1 MSRTIEPH
9 SLTAVLPFLP
19 SSIPIITDLFLPFL
33 SASRLSEV
41 VLITPESNLAAT
53 QSLIRDFVSSLE
65 GVDHPDFSL
74 RIWPRDAH
82 GAMAALRVA
91 SQVVTDWVLLLDDTA
106 LSTISV
112 EIRAVLLNPPY
123 SSVPVGP
130 RGFRTSCIT
139 PSQAPQKASYLVP
152 PFVMPR
158 TLAYSTSRASDSHFW
173 RDFGTHITS
182 VNNREHGGVV
192 LPFSSEKHS
201 AWCRH
206 KKRFSAWDS
215 LLTGPHLSSNSSID
229 LPSRCSAIVDH
240 QPQPVFVILFPTLGD
255 LQTFASV
262 PCQLQGKG
270 FLVYAAVYF
279 LSVMSPS
286 PKQSFSHGSCVIQYN
301 ILSEP
306 QDYSLQVY
314 RIFGRHSDI
323 VISLSELELATTS
336 ATRVRL
342 SRRDLPYCTWMGAL
356 SLSEWRNWNIPQVDV
371 SIITKDRPH
380 SLARLLNS
388 LSSGRFYGD
397 RLDLR
402 INLEQ
407 SSDETTMY
415 LTRNF
420 QWTHGSVFVHH
431 RVIHGGL
438 LPAVVESWYPNSNHS
453 YGLLLEDDVEL
464 SPLFYAWI
472 KMTILRYRYGDECN
486 MSPQLFGISLYQQK
500 HIELHPDGRRQFNA
514 RALFGSFELPVS
526 SPYLSQIP
534 CSWGAVYFP
543 EHWREFHDYLSVRF
557 SEISLKIDVTI
568 VPEVRSNQ
576 WRKSWKKYF
585 IELVYLRG
593 YVMLYPNFADFVSLS
608 TNHLEVGS
616 HVKDRSKE
624 KRDLFLLP
632 LMQLTD
638 GVDSF
643 ALLDLPEKTLPEWRS
658 LPVLNLTGSIV
669 SLESVVAVGRAAR
682 SEILK
687 KCGEESSL
695 YNAQQLMCVE
705 L

>member
-1 MSRTIEPH
+1 MSRIIEPR

-19 SSIPIITDLFLPFL
+19 SSTPSLTDLLLPFL
-33 SASRLSEV
+33 SASRLK
-41 VLITPESNLAAT
+41 SNIAAT
-53 QSLIRDFVSSLE
+53 QSVIRDFVSSL
-65 GVDHPDFSL
+65 GDVDHPNFSL
-74 RIWPRDAH
+74 RIWPRDTH
-82 GAMAALRVA
+82 GPMAVLRVA

-106 LSTISV
+106 LSTISA
-112 EIRAVLLNPPY
+112 EIRTVLLNPPY

-130 RGFRTSCIT
+130 RGFRTSCVI
-139 PSQAPQKASYLVP
+139 PSQTPQSASYLVP

-158 TLAYSTSRASDSHFW
+158 SLVHSTSRASDSHFW
-173 RDFGTHITS
+173 RDFGTHIAS
-182 VNNREHGGVV
+182 VDNREHGGVV
-192 LPFSSEKHS
+192 LPLSSEEGS
-201 AWCRH
+201 AW
-206 KKRFSAWDS
+206 FS
-215 LLTGPHLSSNSSID
+215 LPTHLSPEMIA
-229 LPSRCSAIVDH
+229 LMHRL
-240 QPQPVFVILFPTLGD
+240 PQPVFVILFPTLGD
-255 LQTFASV
+255 LQAFGPV

-270 FLVYAAVYF
+270 FMVYAAVYT
-279 LSVMSPS
+279 LEITSPS
-286 PKQSFSHGSCVIQYN
+286 PKQSIHHGSCVIQYS

-306 QDYSLQVY
+306 HDYSSQVY

-323 VISLSELELATTS
+323 VLSLSELELVATS

-342 SRRDLPYCTWMGAL
+342 SQRDLPYCAWMGTL
-356 SLSEWRNWNIPQVDV
+356 SISEWRNWNIPQVDV

-380 SLARLLNS
+380 SLARLLSS
-388 LSSGRFYGD
+388 LSNGRFYGD

-407 SSDETTMY
+407 SSDEATMH

-472 KMTILRYRYGDECN
+472 KMTILRYRYGEECN
-486 MSPQLFGISLYQQK
+486 VSPQLFGVSLYQQK
-500 HIELHPDGRRQFNA
+500 HIELHSDGRRQFDA
-514 RALFGSFELPVS
+514 RALFESLKLPVS
-526 SPYLSQIP
+526 APYLSQIP

-557 SEISLKIDVTI
+557 SEISLKIDATV

-616 HVKDRSKE
+616 HVKVRSKE
-624 KRDLFLLP
+624 KQDLFLLP
-632 LMQLTD
+632 LMQGGT
-638 GVDSF
+638 DSF

-658 LPVLNLTGSIV
+658 LPVLNLTGSIAT
-669 SLESVVAVGRAAR
+669 LESVVAVGRAAR
-682 SEILK
+682 SEILTS
-687 KCGEESSL
+687 CAGEPSL
-695 YNAQQLMCVE
+695 YSAQQLMCVE
-705 L
+705 LK

>member
-1 MSRTIEPH
+1 M
-9 SLTAVLPFLP
+9 AV
-19 SSIPIITDLFLPFL
+19 
-33 SASRLSEV
+33 
-41 VLITPESNLAAT
+41 
-53 QSLIRDFVSSLE
+53 
-65 GVDHPDFSL
+65 
-74 RIWPRDAH
+74 
-82 GAMAALRVA
+82 LRVA

-112 EIRAVLLNPPY
+112 EIRAVLLNPPH
-123 SSVPVGP
+123 SSIPVGP
-130 RGFRTSCIT
+130 RGFRTSCVA
-139 PSQAPQKASYLVP
+139 PSRVPEKASYLVP

-173 RDFGTHITS
+173 RDFGTHIAFIT
-182 VNNREHGGVV
+182 NREHGGVV
-192 LPFSSEKHS
+192 LPFSPGKDP
-201 AWCRH
+201 AWCRPP
-206 KKRFSAWDS
+206 KGFGALDS
-215 LLTGPHLSSNSSID
+215 LVNIPHLPSNSSVD
-229 LPSRCSAIVDH
+229 STPRCSVVEDR
-240 QPQPVFVILFPTLGD
+240 QLQPVFIILFPTLSD

-262 PCQLQGKG
+262 PCQLQRKG
-270 FLVYAAVYF
+270 FLVYAAVYS
-279 LSVMSPS
+279 LVVTSPS
-286 PKQSFSHGSCVIQYN
+286 SKQSFSHGSCVIQYS

-314 RIFGRHSDI
+314 RIFGRPPDI
-323 VISLSELELATTS
+323 VLSLNELELATTS

-342 SRRDLPYCTWMGAL
+342 PRRDLPYCVWMGAL
-356 SLSEWRNWNIPQVDV
+356 SFSEWRNWNIPQVDV
-371 SIITKDRPH
+371 SVITKDRPH
-380 SLARLLNS
+380 SLARLLS
-388 LSSGRFYGD
+388 SFASGRFYGD

-407 SSDETTMY
+407 SSDDATVH
-415 LTRNF
+415 LARNF
-420 QWTHGSVFVHH
+420 QWIHGSVFMHH

-472 KMTILRYRYGDECN
+472 KMTILRYRYGEECN
-486 MSPQLFGISLYQQK
+486 VSPQLFGVSLYQQK
-500 HIELHPDGRRQFNA
+500 HIELHSDGRRKFDA
-514 RALFGSFELPVS
+514 RALFKSLELPVS

-557 SEISLKIDVTI
+557 SELSLKIDATI

-638 GVDSF
+638 GTEPSV
-643 ALLDLPEKTLPEWRS
+643 LLDLPGKTLPEWRS
-658 LPVLNLTGSIV
+658 LPVLNLTGSIT

-682 SEILK
+682 SEMFTE
-687 KCGEESSL
+687 CAEESSL
-695 YNAQQLMCVE
+695 YRAQQLMCVE

>member
-1 MSRTIEPH
+1 MSRIIEPR
-9 SLTAVLPFLP
+9 SLTAVLPLLP
-19 SSIPIITDLFLPFL
+19 SSTPTLTALILPFL

-41 VLITPESNLAAT
+41 VLVTPETNLAAT
-53 QSLIRDFVSSLE
+53 QSVIRDFVSSLDD
-65 GVDHPDFSL
+65 VDHPNFSL
-74 RIWPRDAH
+74 RIWPRDAR
-82 GAMAALRVA
+82 GPMAALRVA

-106 LSTISV
+106 LSAVSA
-112 EIRAVLLNPPY
+112 EIRTVLLNPPY
-123 SSVPVGP
+123 SSIPVGP
-130 RGFRTSCIT
+130 RGFRISCVT
-139 PSQAPQKASYLVP
+139 PSQTPQSASYLVP
-152 PFVMPR
+152 PFVIPR
-158 TLAYSTSRASDSHFW
+158 SLAHSTSRASDSHFW
-173 RDFGTHITS
+173 RDFGTHIAS
-182 VNNREHGGVV
+182 VDNSEHGGVV
-192 LPFSSEKHS
+192 LPFSPEEDS
-201 AWCRH
+201 AWC
-206 KKRFSAWDS
+206 KLKQDFGTLDS
-215 LLTGPHLSSNSSID
+215 LLTGSHITRNGSID
-229 LPSRCSAIVDH
+229 TSSRCPAIMDH

-255 LQTFASV
+255 LKTFAPV

-270 FLVYAAVYF
+270 FLVYAAVYS
-279 LSVMSPS
+279 LAIASTS
-286 PKQSFSHGSCVIQYN
+286 PKQSIQHGSCVIQYT

-306 QDYSLQVY
+306 QDYSLQVH

-323 VISLSELELATTS
+323 VLSLSELELAATS

-342 SRRDLPYCTWMGAL
+342 SQRDLPYCAWMGTL
-356 SLSEWRNWNIPQVDV
+356 SISEWRNWNIPQVDV

-380 SLARLLNS
+380 SLARLLSS
-388 LSSGRFYGD
+388 LSNGRFYGD

-407 SSDETTMY
+407 SSDEATMH

-420 QWTHGSVFVHH
+420 QWTHGGVFVHH

-472 KMTILRYRYGDECN
+472 KMTILRYRYGEECN
-486 MSPQLFGISLYQQK
+486 VSPQLFGVSLYQQK
-500 HIELHPDGRRQFNA
+500 HIELHPDGRRQFDA
-514 RALFGSFELPVS
+514 RALFESLKLPVS

-557 SEISLKIDVTI
+557 SEISLKIDATV

-593 YVMLYPNFADFVSLS
+593 YVMFYPNFADFVSLS

-624 KRDLFLLP
+624 KQDLFLLP
-632 LMQLTD
+632 LMQGGT
-638 GVDSF
+638 DSF
-643 ALLDLPEKTLPEWRS
+643 ALLDLPEKTLPEWHS
-658 LPVLNLTGSIV
+658 LPVLNLTGSIA

-682 SEILK
+682 SEILTS
-687 KCGEESSL
+687 CAVEPSL
-695 YNAQQLMCVE
+695 YSAQQLMCVE
-705 L
+705 LN

>member
-1 MSRTIEPH
+1 MSRIIEPR
-9 SLTAVLPFLP
+9 SLTAVLPLPP
-19 SSIPIITDLFLPFL
+19 SSTPTLTDLLLPFL

-41 VLITPESNLAAT
+41 VLVTPESNIAAT
-53 QSLIRDFVSSLE
+53 QSVIRDFVSSLND
-65 GVDHPDFSL
+65 VDHPNFSL

-82 GAMAALRVA
+82 GSMAAFRVA
-91 SQVVTDWVLLLDDTA
+91 SQVVTDWILLLDDTA
-106 LSTISV
+106 LSTTSA
-112 EIRAVLLNPPY
+112 EIRTVLLNPPY

-130 RGFRTSCIT
+130 RGFRTSCVT
-139 PSQAPQKASYLVP
+139 PSQAPQSASYLVP

-158 TLAYSTSRASDSHFW
+158 SLVHFTSRASDSHFW
-173 RDFGTHITS
+173 RDFGTHIAS
-182 VNNREHGGVV
+182 VDNREHGGVV
-192 LPFSSEKHS
+192 LPLSSEEDS
-201 AWCRH
+201 AWC
-206 KKRFSAWDS
+206 KLKQDFGTLDS
-215 LLTGPHLSSNSSID
+215 LLTDSHVTRNDSIGASS
-229 LPSRCSAIVDH
+229 LRCAIMDH
-240 QPQPVFVILFPTLGD
+240 QPVFVILFPTLGD
-255 LQTFASV
+255 LQAFVPV

-270 FLVYAAVYF
+270 FLVYAAVYS
-279 LSVMSPS
+279 LAITSPS
-286 PKQSFSHGSCVIQYN
+286 PKQSIHHGSCGIQYS

-306 QDYSLQVY
+306 EDYSLQVY
-314 RIFGRHSDI
+314 HIFGRRSDI
-323 VISLSELELATTS
+323 VLSLSELELAATS

-342 SRRDLPYCTWMGAL
+342 SQRDLPYCAWMGTL
-356 SLSEWRNWNIPQVDV
+356 SISEWRNWNIPQVDV

-380 SLARLLNS
+380 SLARLLSS
-388 LSSGRFYGD
+388 LSNGRFYGD

-407 SSDETTMY
+407 SSDEATMH

-420 QWTHGSVFVHH
+420 HWTHGSVFVHH

-438 LPAVVESWYPNSNHS
+438 LPAVVESWYPNSDHS

-472 KMTILRYRYGDECN
+472 KMTILRYRYGEECN
-486 MSPQLFGISLYQQK
+486 VSPQLFGVSLYQQK
-500 HIELHPDGRRQFNA
+500 HIELHPDGRRQFDA
-514 RALFGSFELPVS
+514 RALFESLKFPVS

-557 SEISLKIDVTI
+557 SEISLKVDATV

-624 KRDLFLLP
+624 KQDLFLLP
-632 LMQLTD
+632 LMQGGT
-638 GVDSF
+638 DSF

-658 LPVLNLTGSIV
+658 LPVLNLTGSIA
-669 SLESVVAVGRAAR
+669 SLESVVAVGRATR
-682 SEILK
+682 SEILTS
-687 KCGEESSL
+687 CAGEPSL
-695 YNAQQLMCVE
+695 YSAQQLMCVE
-705 L
+705 LK

>member
-1 MSRTIEPH
+1 MSRIIEPL
-9 SLTAVLPFLP
+9 SLTAVLPLLP
-19 SSIPIITDLFLPFL
+19 SSTPHLADLLFPFL

-41 VLITPESNLAAT
+41 VLVTPESNLAAT
-53 QSLIRDFVSSLE
+53 QSVIRDFVSSL
-65 GVDHPDFSL
+65 GDIDHPSFSL

-82 GAMAALRVA
+82 GPMAALKVA

-106 LSTISV
+106 LSAV
-112 EIRAVLLNPPY
+112 GAEIRTVLLNPPY

-130 RGFRTSCIT
+130 RGFRTSCVT
-139 PSQAPQKASYLVP
+139 PSQTPQLASYLVP

-158 TLAYSTSRASDSHFW
+158 SLPHSSTRPSDPHFW
-173 RDFGTHITS
+173 RDFGTHIAF
-182 VNNREHGGVV
+182 VDNRGYGGVV
-192 LPFSSEKHS
+192 LPLSSEEDS
-201 AWCRH
+201 AWC
-206 KKRFSAWDS
+206 KLKLNFGTLDNLS
-215 LLTGPHLSSNSSID
+215 TGSPITRNSSID
-229 LPSRCSAIVDH
+229 ASTRCSTLMDH
-240 QPQPVFVILFPTLGD
+240 QFQPVFVILFPTLGD
-255 LQTFASV
+255 LQTFAAV
-262 PCQLQGKG
+262 LCQLQEKG
-270 FLVYAAVYF
+270 FLLYAAVYS
-279 LSVMSPS
+279 LAIAP
-286 PKQSFSHGSCVIQYN
+286 PTLKQSIYHGSCVIRYN

-306 QDYSLQVY
+306 QDYSSRVY
-314 RIFGRHSDI
+314 RTFGRHSDI
-323 VISLSELELATTS
+323 VLSLSELELSATS

-342 SRRDLPYCTWMGAL
+342 SQRDLPYCAWMGML
-356 SLSEWRNWNIPQVDV
+356 SIFEWRNWNVPQVDI

-380 SLARLLNS
+380 SLARLLSS
-388 LSSGRFYGD
+388 LSNGRFYGD
-397 RLDLR
+397 RLNLR

-407 SSDETTMY
+407 SSDEASMH

-420 QWTHGSVFVHH
+420 QWPHGSVFVHH

-464 SPLFYAWI
+464 SPLFYAWT
-472 KMTILRYRYGDECN
+472 KMTILRYRYGEECN
-486 MSPQLFGISLYQQK
+486 VSPQLFGVSLYQQK
-500 HIELHPDGRRQFNA
+500 HIELHPDGRQQFNA
-514 RALFGSFELPVS
+514 RALFESLKLPVS

-557 SEISLKIDVTI
+557 SEISLKIDATV

-616 HVKDRSKE
+616 HVKVRSKE
-624 KRDLFLLP
+624 KQDLFFLP
-632 LMQLTD
+632 LMH
-638 GVDSF
+638 DSL

-658 LPVLNLTGSIV
+658 LPVLNLTGSIA
-669 SLESVVAVGRAAR
+669 SFESVVVVGRAAR
-682 SEILK
+682 SKILTG
-687 KCGEESSL
+687 CSGEPPVYS
-695 YNAQQLMCVE
+695 AQQLMCVE
-705 L
+705 MN